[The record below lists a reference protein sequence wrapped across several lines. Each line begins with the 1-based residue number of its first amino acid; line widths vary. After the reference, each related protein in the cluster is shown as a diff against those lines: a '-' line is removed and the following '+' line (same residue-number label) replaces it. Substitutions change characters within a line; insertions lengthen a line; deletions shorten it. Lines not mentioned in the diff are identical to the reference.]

1 VAGFVCSH
9 IEGVHTL
16 TLRLIKEKIRGNLR
30 PYPSTLGWARR
41 IGRVFGLTSLI
52 DIDYIFDLA
61 NRRGRDVF
69 FLQVGANDGLMDD
82 PIHFLVRKYG
92 WRGVLLEPDPQ
103 LFERLKQNYSGV
115 DGPILVNAA
124 LSPINGKTTFYRI
137 RMDAKMP
144 SWCAGL
150 GSFRATSSFPTK
162 ATCQKSKAISLRTES
177 NPFPSI
183 H

>member
-1 VAGFVCSH
+1 VWAHAPLCGRLPLADDVAGFVCAY

-41 IGRVFGLTSLI
+41 IGRVFGLTSRI

-82 PIHFLVRKYG
+82 PIHFLIRKPLQHDQASRLNRIQATST
-92 WRGVLLEPDPQ
+92 RGVRACIRRVAGCATPTGSAGHAGATANLKLTFQPDH
-103 LFERLKQNYSGV
+103 S
-115 DGPILVNAA
+115 
-124 LSPINGKTTFYRI
+124 
-137 RMDAKMP
+137 
-144 SWCAGL
+144 AGADQ
-150 GSFRATSSFPTK
+150 S
-162 ATCQKSKAISLRTES
+162 
-177 NPFPSI
+177 
-183 H
+183 